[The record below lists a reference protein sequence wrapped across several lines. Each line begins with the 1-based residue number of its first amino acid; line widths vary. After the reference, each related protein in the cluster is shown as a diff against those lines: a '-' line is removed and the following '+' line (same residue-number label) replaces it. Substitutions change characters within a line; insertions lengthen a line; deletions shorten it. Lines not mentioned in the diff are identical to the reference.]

1 MVLRFLVSKRE
12 PKIMN
17 TKFIGFDRLKA
28 AVAIEQVLARYGL
41 LEKLRRSGD
50 TLSGPCPLHGGKNP
64 TTFRVNV
71 ARNCW
76 ICFGKCQTGGSIVDF
91 VSRMERVGIREA
103 GLLLQ
108 EWFQLEHSDVPF
120 PPAEPRLVTPQ
131 VPEHN
136 AVLGFSLTGL
146 DQQHRYLKQ
155 RGLSD
160 ATIRTFGLGLCS
172 HGTLNG
178 WIAIP
183 IHNAAGQIVAYAG
196 RWPGK
201 PQSGEPKYR
210 LPRGFRKSLEL
221 FNQHRAA
228 QVDANEPLVVVE
240 GFFGCLRVWQAGHH
254 RVVALMG
261 SMLSPPQEQRL
272 VELTGSTG
280 HVVLLFDGDAA
291 GQKGAAAARERL
303 RLRVSV
309 SLARLERNQQPD
321 SLGDA
326 AVLEL
331 IARHRP
337 AEVLA

>member
-1 MVLRFLVSKRE
+1 
-12 PKIMN
+12 MN
-17 TKFIGFDRLKA
+17 TKFIGFDRLKHS
-28 AVAIEQVLARYGL
+28 VTIEQVLARYSL
-41 LEKLRRSGD
+41 LEQLRRSGD
-50 TLSGPCPLHGGKNP
+50 TLSGACPLHGGKNP
-64 TTFRVNV
+64 TTFRVNL

-76 ICFGKCQTGGSIVDF
+76 ICFGKCHSGGSIVDF

-108 EWFQLEHSDVPF
+108 EWFELEHGNEPF
-120 PPAEPRLVTPQ
+120 IPAEPKPTTSQP
-131 VPEHN
+131 PEHN
-136 AVLGFSLTGL
+136 PVLGFSLAGL
-146 DQQHRYLKQ
+146 DQQHRYLQQ

-160 ATIRTFGLGLCS
+160 ETIQTFGLGLCS

-183 IHNAAGQIVAYAG
+183 IHNAAGKVVAYGG

-201 PQSGEPKYR
+201 PKSGEPKYR

-228 QVDANEPLVVVE
+228 KASPFEPLVVVE

-261 SMLSPPQEQRL
+261 SMLSAAQEQRI
-272 VELTGSTG
+272 VELTGSVG

-291 GQKGAAAARERL
+291 GQKGAAEARARL
-303 RLRVSV
+303 SHCVSV
-309 SLARLERNQQPD
+309 SVARLSEGQQPD
-321 SLGDA
+321 SLSDA
-326 AVLEL
+326 AMLGL
-331 IARHRP
+331 IAQHQP
-337 AEVLA
+337 AEVVV